1 MRDADDG
8 RLPDL
13 ARTALAVPVAMLKT
27 LQARITGLDREP
39 QQWRRSSPVSRRL
52 GTIPGAG
59 PPTATALT
67 AAPGDGRHY
76 RSGRQFAASSGLV
89 PRQFG
94 TGGILRLGRISQR
107 GDGYRRRN
115 LVHGARAALSC
126 LLRKDGSG
134 APPLRA
140 RVAARSMNL
149 VAVAAADRN
158 ARIARAM
165 VRRGQPC
172 QCGGADDGGLIRARV
187 TAHRAR
193 LQESMMAQ
201 LDPPGT
207 GQPRVRFRGA
217 EPAGQIGNRF
227 TERHR
232 TQRSAIN
239 RIAPTDRRFVT

>member
-1 MRDADDG
+1 MQSAAPMDLDVPAMPALHRSRRPLIKPRPQTISSLRGQCAEFGVAAPQNRAGGARLIGLVRDADDG

-76 RSGRQFAASSGLV
+76 RSGRQFAASWGLV

-140 RVAARSMNL
+140 RVAARSMNM
-149 VAVAAADRN
+149 VAVAAAGRN

-165 VRRGQPC
+165 VRRGQLC
-172 QCGGADDGGLIRARV
+172 QCGGAM
-187 TAHRAR
+187 TAA
-193 LQESMMAQ
+193 
-201 LDPPGT
+201 
-207 GQPRVRFRGA
+207 
-217 EPAGQIGNRF
+217 
-227 TERHR
+227 
-232 TQRSAIN
+232 
-239 RIAPTDRRFVT
+239 